1 MNQESYYELV
11 ITDVDGVLF
20 NTEHIFRSAYRIVGE
35 KHGIPALNEDLFV
48 RTTGI
53 SGADTEK
60 LFDRVLPHIP
70 DRRMLLEEIRQ
81 LGKEMIRKD
90 LQLLNTIAGDRFE
103 YETNMLLAMKE
114 NDIPFDE
121 VKIRTVY
128 IEENKSSHFRAFRD
142 SWRIY
147 KLILAHFFR
156 YTLSSILS
164 AVIDTAG
171 YALLTVLLR
180 GFFLGFSLTAV
191 SGVAARVVSSLF
203 NFFMNKNMVF
213 KTNVSTSKA
222 MLKYYALALPQMAAQ
237 VLLTQGVYA
246 LLNISDTA
254 TGLRTLWYAIV
265 MTVLYFLS
273 YVIQQRWV
281 FAPQKTK

>member
-90 LQLLNTIAGDRFE
+90 LQLLPGAREMLDYWHQKKVPLCAATSTIRSLTEERFGRMDIMHYFSFIICGDEVCHKKPDPEIYRTVMNHMNMRPERTLVFEDTGYGVRAAYSAGADCVWIPAVTELTEEEKQMTRYMAGDMYDAITFI
-103 YETNMLLAMKE
+103 E
-114 NDIPFDE
+114 N
-121 VKIRTVY
+121 IR
-128 IEENKSSHFRAFRD
+128 
-142 SWRIY
+142 
-147 KLILAHFFR
+147 
-156 YTLSSILS
+156 
-164 AVIDTAG
+164 
-171 YALLTVLLR
+171 
-180 GFFLGFSLTAV
+180 
-191 SGVAARVVSSLF
+191 
-203 NFFMNKNMVF
+203 
-213 KTNVSTSKA
+213 
-222 MLKYYALALPQMAAQ
+222 
-237 VLLTQGVYA
+237 
-246 LLNISDTA
+246 SD
-254 TGLRTLWYAIV
+254 
-265 MTVLYFLS
+265 
-273 YVIQQRWV
+273 
-281 FAPQKTK
+281 